1 MSSLYL
7 MAKKAKMNK
16 KRKEMNHRS
25 PFFLN
30 MTHTGRL
37 ITFCNS
43 NSPTPSK
50 QSCYGQ
56 YMKKKVRE
64 FVDNRSDVGVKR
76 MPDNSSSL
84 YTANK
89 TSQTLADEACC
100 TTVIPVCKNDCVG
113 SNRKRANVT
122 KDLPYKSASWKI
134 AKAKAH
140 RKCMCNADY
149 KLNTYETPIYGNQ
162 PTGCRGT

>member
-16 KRKEMNHRS
+16 KRKEMNHVN
-25 PFFLN
+25 PFYLN

-37 ITFCNS
+37 ITKCNS
-43 NSPTPSK
+43 NSPTPST

-64 FVDNRSDVGVKR
+64 FVENRSDVGVKR
-76 MPDNSSSL
+76 MPNNSSSL

-89 TSQTLADEACC
+89 TSQAIADQECC
-100 TTVIPVCKNDCVG
+100 AAATTVCKNNCNG
-113 SNRKRANVT
+113 SNRKRANIT
-122 KDLPYKSASWKI
+122 KDLPYKAASWQI
-134 AKAKAH
+134 ARAKAN

-149 KLNTYETPIYGNQ
+149 KLNTYETPIYGNH
-162 PTGCRGT
+162 PGSCRD